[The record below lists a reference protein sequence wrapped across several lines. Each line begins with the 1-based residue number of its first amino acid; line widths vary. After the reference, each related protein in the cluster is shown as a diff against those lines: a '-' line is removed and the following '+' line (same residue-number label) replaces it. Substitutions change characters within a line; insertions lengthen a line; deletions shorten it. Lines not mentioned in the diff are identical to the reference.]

1 MEITYNSLQEE
12 AKEQAMYKEMLS
24 FLKPHIKKVI
34 EESSVCP
41 VCGSTKSVCSS
52 YMSEEIIDEA
62 SYEKIGCSYFKK
74 CKCNECGS
82 KFNTDPVVNLFFTQ
96 LAEIAY
102 NEQTHQ
108 MEVFDNSYAKAK
120 LWERLCIGLFIVFGS
135 LCLISI
141 LLLHNSSWAWIPTL
155 SLIIFMLV
163 FVPVTIS
170 HVVKRKSS
178 EEIQYFIDA
187 FNEAIEKSAKEGNC
201 TITLSKKILKNSRQR
216 DLALEINTL
225 TLSNL
230 EDIVKKEC
238 MDNS

>member
-41 VCGSTKSVCSS
+41 VCGSKKSVSSS

-96 LAEIAY
+96 LDEIAY

-108 MEVFDNSYAKAK
+108 MEVFNNSYAKAK

-135 LCLISI
+135 LCLISV

-163 FVPVTIS
+163 FLPVTLS
-170 HVVKRKSS
+170 HIVKRKSS

-187 FNEAIEKSAKEGNC
+187 FN
-201 TITLSKKILKNSRQR
+201 
-216 DLALEINTL
+216 
-225 TLSNL
+225 
-230 EDIVKKEC
+230 
-238 MDNS
+238 